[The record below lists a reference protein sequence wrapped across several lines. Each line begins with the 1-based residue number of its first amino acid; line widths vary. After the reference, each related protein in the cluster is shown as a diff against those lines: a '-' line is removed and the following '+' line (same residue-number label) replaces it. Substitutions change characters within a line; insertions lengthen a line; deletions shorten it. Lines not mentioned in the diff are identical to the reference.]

1 MLLSIFS
8 FLCISYLLKSRVDVV
23 DGFRCSSVG
32 FVTKHKKASQ
42 LILPVVREGQH
53 YDELRQQGKSDS
65 IVVQVKDTC
74 SSSKRRIFLNWAA
87 ASVHSSVFLAT
98 CAQAD
103 DENDNNERSILRQ
116 GKGYGYKFQQ
126 PSNFRLTRKPILTH
140 FDELNLEPS
149 PSREEQSSLLFG
161 ITVDHVRINSLA
173 EFGTPEQVAA
183 RIVTAELNRD
193 GIFEVTLD
201 QASSYKDSSGR
212 LYYIVNYISDGK
224 RGKKRFLTRTCIADQ
239 NLYVTTAQ
247 MKDIEYRDN
256 PFIQEEIEEALNSF
270 TVVGPPQNSD
280 LSFER

>member
-8 FLCISYLLKSRVDVV
+8 FLCTSYLLKSRVNVV

-32 FVTKHKKASQ
+32 FVTKHRKASQ
-42 LILPVVREGQH
+42 LILPVVRESQH

-65 IVVQVKDTC
+65 FIVQVKDTC
-74 SSSKRRIFLNWAA
+74 SSNKRRMFLNWAA
-87 ASVHSSVFLAT
+87 ASAHSSIFLAT
-98 CAQAD
+98 FAQAD
-103 DENDNNERSILRQ
+103 DNERSLFRQ
-116 GKGYGYKFQQ
+116 GKGFGYRFQQ
-126 PSNFRLTRKPILTH
+126 PTNFRLTRKPILTH

-149 PSREEQSSLLFG
+149 PSREGKSSLLFG
-161 ITVDHVRINSLA
+161 ITVDPVRINSLA

-193 GIFEVTLD
+193 GILEVFLD
-201 QASSYKDSSGR
+201 QASSYEDSSGR

-239 NLYVTTAQ
+239 NLYVATAQ

-256 PFIQEEIEEALNSF
+256 PSIQAEIEEALNSF